1 VRFQRAY
8 GLADRTW
15 DLPTT
20 LDTRFEI
27 GSLSK
32 AFTAMAIAQL
42 AAAGKL
48 GLDDPIGKY
57 YARAPET
64 WKTVTTHQL
73 LTHTSGIAGNDVK
86 DYSKGIT
93 VPYRLDELIET
104 FRDRPL
110 SFEPGSGWQYTNTE
124 YVLLAYVIEKVSGES
139 YAGYLS
145 RHIFD
150 PLKMRDTGL
159 AATNA
164 VVRHQA
170 EGYTPENGVLR
181 RRDYFDRSLET
192 GAGGLHSTLA
202 DLARWDQ
209 ALYTEQ
215 LVPKAY
221 LERVVTGNNKGKYGY
236 GWFVKDDGGGRR
248 IYHGGSEPGYSA
260 FLLRRPEQHRLV
272 VVLSNIDQA
281 PVRDIAE
288 GLEKLAAGE

>member
-1 VRFQRAY
+1 
-8 GLADRTW
+8 
-15 DLPTT
+15 
-20 LDTRFEI
+20 
-27 GSLSK
+27 
-32 AFTAMAIAQL
+32 
-42 AAAGKL
+42 
-48 GLDDPIGKY
+48 
-57 YARAPET
+57 
-64 WKTVTTHQL
+64 L
-73 LTHTSGIAGNDVK
+73 LTHTSGIVNNDVK

-93 VPYRLDELIET
+93 VPYSFDELIET

-110 SFEPGSGWQYTNTE
+110 SFEPGTGWQYTNTE

-150 PLKMRDTGL
+150 PLKMHDTGL
-159 AATNA
+159 APTNA

-181 RRDYFDRSLET
+181 HRDYFDRSLET
-192 GAGGLHSTLA
+192 GAGGIHSTLA
-202 DLARWDQ
+202 DLSRWDQ

-221 LERVVTGNNKGKYGY
+221 LERVFAGNNKGKYGY
-236 GWFVKDDGGGRR
+236 GWFVKDDDRGRR

-260 FLLRRPEQHRLV
+260 FLLRRPGRHLLV
-272 VVLSNIDQA
+272 VVLSNIDEA

-288 GLEKLAAGE
+288 GLEKLAPGG